1 MALHG
6 TSCLEG
12 RVGDTAADGI
22 CKVNFYTAMA
32 VGAGQKLYRILRERE
47 ADVIDGN
54 NLWINSES
62 FGHDVRRRHVADVCG
77 GMLEAL
83 GYARLAEESRS

>member
-1 MALHG
+1 
-6 TSCLEG
+6 
-12 RVGDTAADGI
+12 
-22 CKVNFYTAMA
+22 MA